1 MRPALRAGRDLG
13 FWALCFLALAVVVA
27 PSLAMVGTL
36 LQQAGPALSLHLLTA
51 TTANNGLQNA
61 VLGSLLI
68 MLGVLLVA
76 GPIGVLGGIYLAEF
90 APIGRAG
97 LLRLGY
103 ETLAGVP
110 SIVIGFVGYV
120 LLAQELHWGFS
131 LLSGIL
137 ALTAIVLPYVVK
149 TTEVALLQVPST
161 LRDAGMALGLSR
173 LTTLRRALL
182 PPAVPAIAS
191 GLVLALAI
199 AVGETAPLL
208 YTLGF
213 SDQDPSLSLFQHP
226 IGYLTYVVYLNA
238 TLPTRLEHEVAGA
251 AGLATLLLILALI
264 GVGRLASRRAA
275 RFRAQLP
282 T

>member
-90 APIGRAG
+90 APMGRAG

-137 ALTAIVLPYVVK
+137 ALSAIVLPYVVK

>member
-90 APIGRAG
+90 APTGRAW

-131 LLSGIL
+131 LLSGIM
-137 ALTAIVLPYVVK
+137 ALSAIVLPYVVK

>member
-1 MRPALRAGRDLG
+1 MRPTLRAGRDLG

-137 ALTAIVLPYVVK
+137 ALSAIVLPYVVK

-182 PPAVPAIAS
+182 PPAVPAITS

>member
-1 MRPALRAGRDLG
+1 MRPALRALRDLG
-13 FWALCFLALAVVVA
+13 FWTLCFVALALVVA

-36 LQQAGPALSLHLLTA
+36 TQQAGPALNLQLLTA

-61 VLGSLLI
+61 ILGSLLI
-68 MLGVLLVA
+68 MLGVLVVA
-76 GPIGVLGGIYLAEF
+76 GPIGILGGVYLAEF
-90 APIGRAG
+90 APPRRAG
-97 LLRLGY
+97 PLRLGY

-120 LLAQELHWGFS
+120 LLAQALHWGFS

-137 ALTAIVLPYVVK
+137 ALSAIVLPYVVK
-149 TTEVALLQVPST
+149 STEVALLQVPST
-161 LRDAGMALGLSR
+161 LRDAGLALGLSR

-191 GLVLALAI
+191 GLVVALAI

-213 SDQDPSLSLFQHP
+213 SDQNPSLALFQHP

-251 AGLATLLLILALI
+251 AGLATLLLILSLI
-264 GVGRLASRRAA
+264 GLGRLASRRAA
-275 RFRAQLP
+275 RYSAQLP
-282 T
+282 V

>member
-1 MRPALRAGRDLG
+1 MRPTLRAGRDLG

-137 ALTAIVLPYVVK
+137 ALSAIVLPYVVK

>member
-90 APIGRAG
+90 APAGRAG

-137 ALTAIVLPYVVK
+137 ALSAIVLPYVVK

>member
-1 MRPALRAGRDLG
+1 MRPTLRAGRDLG

-36 LQQAGPALSLHLLTA
+36 LQQAGPALSPHLLTA

-90 APIGRAG
+90 APTGRAG

-131 LLSGIL
+131 LLSGIM
-137 ALTAIVLPYVVK
+137 ALSAIVLPYVVK

>member
-1 MRPALRAGRDLG
+1 MRPTLRAGRDLG

-90 APIGRAG
+90 APTGRAW

-137 ALTAIVLPYVVK
+137 ALSAIVLPYVVK

>member
-137 ALTAIVLPYVVK
+137 ALSAIVLPYVVK

>member
-90 APIGRAG
+90 APTGRAW

-137 ALTAIVLPYVVK
+137 ALSAIVLPYVVK

>member
-131 LLSGIL
+131 LLSGIM
-137 ALTAIVLPYVVK
+137 ALSAIVLPYVVK

>member
-1 MRPALRAGRDLG
+1 MRPTLRAGRDLG

-51 TTANNGLQNA
+51 TTADNGLQNA

-90 APIGRAG
+90 APTGRAW

-131 LLSGIL
+131 LLSGIM
-137 ALTAIVLPYVVK
+137 ALSAIVLPYVVK